1 MPDFLLIKI
10 IQNIDKQIGL
20 LDVETVNLKEVSQP
34 LINLRNNLLREFVCK
49 NTKTDWSI
57 KEHNALLILKKI
69 NYVPSWC

>member
-20 LDVETVNLKEVSQP
+20 LDIEMANLKEVSLP
-34 LINLRNNLLREFVCK
+34 LINLRNTLLKEFVCK

-57 KEHNALLILKKI
+57 KEHRALSVLKKI